1 MPRLIGDAREVA
13 AGQLVRGV
21 QELGDEIELVAG
33 ETAGELRLPFGG
45 DRAPDLVR
53 AGIEVVGD
61 LDLDPAAV
69 RGIRHAAGVPGAL
82 EPVDDA
88 GDGARR
94 EARLRRQGAGGD
106 AGVVL
111 DDVQAVEVGEVD
123 AQRLGGAVVEG
134 AVEVAARAERGDQRR
149 DLVGLGGI
157 FLAT

>member
-1 MPRLIGDAREVA
+1 VA

-33 ETAGELRLPFGG
+33 ETAGELRAPLGG
-45 DRAPDLVR
+45 YRAPDRVR

-69 RGIRHAAGVPGAL
+69 RGITNPAGIAGAL

-88 GDGARR
+88 RDGAGR
-94 EARLRRQGAGGD
+94 EARLRRQGAGRD
-106 AGVVL
+106 TTAVL

-123 AQRLGGAVVEG
+123 AERLGRAGVEG
-134 AVEVAARAERGDQRR
+134 AVEVAACAERRDQRS
-149 DLVGLGGI
+149 DLGPL
-157 FLAT
+157 